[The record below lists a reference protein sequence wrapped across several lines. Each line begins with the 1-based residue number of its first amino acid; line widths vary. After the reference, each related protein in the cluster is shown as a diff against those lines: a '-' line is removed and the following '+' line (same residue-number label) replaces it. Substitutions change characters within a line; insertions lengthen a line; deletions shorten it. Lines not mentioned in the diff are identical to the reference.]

1 MSGQNR
7 NEFDDQ
13 NEFQKRVVSGEI
25 KYHSRDAA
33 PEPESEAPRRKLR
46 FGGVFKNNPTL
57 LIILLDIVLV
67 LVILVIVFPLIRPDS
82 EVDNF
87 LGYEISLHGYLN
99 QGEVQV
105 SLVMQPN
112 PSRLMTTAEEL
123 QIEFRVL
130 ESNSSV
136 RTSITTAAAGAK
148 SLETRIVRE
157 RIVLPNEYETAEEVS
172 IRATISGSEE
182 RLTLEKKMRQ

>member
-136 RTSITTAAAGAK
+136 QTSITTAAAGAK

>member
-1 MSGQNR
+1 MSGQ

-13 NEFQKRVVSGEI
+13 NEFQKRVASGEI
-25 KYHSRDAA
+25 RYHSRDAA
-33 PEPESEAPRRKLR
+33 PEPEREAPQRKLR

-87 LGYEISLHGYLN
+87 MGYEISLHGYLN

-112 PSRLMTTAEEL
+112 PSKLEASAEEL
-123 QIEFRVL
+123 QIEFRVIK
-130 ESNSSV
+130 SNSGIN
-136 RTSITTAAAGAK
+136 TSIATAAAGADG
-148 SLETRIVRE
+148 LETRIVRE
-157 RIVLPNEYETAEEVS
+157 RIVLPNE
-172 IRATISGSEE
+172 
-182 RLTLEKKMRQ
+182 